1 MWKGISV
8 LVFAALVT
16 GCQSLADI
24 RETEINK
31 SIADLQ
37 LRLFKSQM
45 ACYDLSPA
53 QVESCVAGYDAIG
66 RRLEKAG
73 EKASYRPPVITVI
86 PIPGSTSYNTPPLS
100 RLYDGVLAPPVG
112 CVGPDSCL
120 DPYSGYSITP
130 LPGSGYILHNP

>member
-16 GCQSLADI
+16 GCQSPAAM
-24 RETEINK
+24 REAEINRR
-31 SIADLQ
+31 IVDLH

-66 RRLEKAG
+66 SRLEKAS
-73 EKASYRPPVITVI
+73 EKASYLPPVITVI
-86 PIPGSTSYNTPPLS
+86 PIPESTSYNAPPLS
-100 RLYDGVLAPPVG
+100 LASTMAPWHHRPGV
-112 CVGPDSCL
+112 
-120 DPYSGYSITP
+120 
-130 LPGSGYILHNP
+130 